1 MGYVMWVFV
10 TVLLVIVGVAIFMP
24 VRGLRALVAR
34 AMGVPD
40 ELIPE
45 ALGETNSSVVS
56 FDDEKI
62 THLRRSDGYLASVR
76 WDALSEIYVR
86 LTDTGPNE
94 DDAFLMLVD
103 ENDAG
108 CSILM
113 TTEGVSELLD
123 RASYL
128 HWFSMMALDAAV
140 EAIQTRQLG
149 VRKFLLWSAVRD
161 GVPISTGFSYP
172 SSSGQIECDDEKLK
186 FTSATQDELVIPWV
200 EFSSLQIVLDATSY
214 CFRFEGAGHEF
225 SVSALTEGLGEF
237 LVKVKDIARLQ
248 PVEGAQALAA
258 QAVRACSL
266 KRTVFTL
273 FEAGSAA

>member
-1 MGYVMWVFV
+1 MWVFV
-10 TVLLVIVGVAIFMP
+10 TVLLVIVGIAVFMP
-24 VRGLRALVAR
+24 VRGLRALAAR

-140 EAIQTRQLG
+140 VAIQTRQLG

-161 GVPISTGFSYP
+161 GVPIPMGF
-172 SSSGQIECDDEKLK
+172 
-186 FTSATQDELVIPWV
+186 
-200 EFSSLQIVLDATSY
+200 
-214 CFRFEGAGHEF
+214 
-225 SVSALTEGLGEF
+225 
-237 LVKVKDIARLQ
+237 
-248 PVEGAQALAA
+248 
-258 QAVRACSL
+258 
-266 KRTVFTL
+266 
-273 FEAGSAA
+273 

>member
-1 MGYVMWVFV
+1 MWIFL
-10 TVLLVIVGVAIFMP
+10 TVLVAIGVAIFLPM
-24 VRGLRALVAR
+24 RGLRALAAR

-45 ALGETNSSVVS
+45 ALGETNSCVVS

-62 THLRRSDGYLASVR
+62 SHLRKSDGNLVSVR

-113 TTEGVSELLD
+113 TTEGVNALLD

-128 HWFSMMALDAAV
+128 HWFSSRALDAAL
-140 EAIQTRQLG
+140 EAIQARQLG

-161 GVPISTGFSYP
+161 GVAIPMGFLQP
-172 SSSGQIECDDEKLK
+172 SSSGRIECDDAKLK
-186 FTSATQDELVIPWV
+186 FTSTTQDELVIPWS
-200 EFSSLQIVLDATSY
+200 EFSKLQIVLDATTY
-214 CFRFEGAGHEF
+214 YFRFAGAGHEF
-225 SVSALTEGLGEF
+225 SASVLTEGLGAF
-237 LVKVKDIARLQ
+237 LEKVKDIARFQ
-248 PVEGAQALAA
+248 SVEGEQALATEA
-258 QAVRACSL
+258 IRACSL
-266 KRTVFTL
+266 KRPVFTL
-273 FEAGSAA
+273 IEAVSAA